1 MITMFDV
8 FQTFCLDRNSFP
20 VDSLTKYFSAEAGL
34 SRCFDT
40 LSWFVIIYF
49 HQH

>member
-8 FQTFCLDRNSFP
+8 FQTLCLDHKSFP
-20 VDSLTKYFSAEAGL
+20 VDSLTKATEAGL
-34 SRCFDT
+34 CRCFDT